1 MNQLAH
7 LNYSFEELEIL
18 KTLAKYHDEPE
29 IAEKFLFSG
38 LNEYEYTRV
47 KKAIE
52 KFFYD
57 GIWDFEDTA
66 NGKGQST
73 FNFDLKNFI
82 LDYLNPIPSDYKE
95 NIEINTILEKLYASN
110 LDNSE
115 VKYISAVIKKDL
127 IDQPK

>member
-7 LNYSFEELEIL
+7 LNYSFEEVEIL
-18 KTLAKYHDEPE
+18 KTLAKYHDQPD

-38 LNEYEYTRV
+38 LNEYEYTQV
-47 KKAIE
+47 KKIIQ
-52 KFFYD
+52 KFYLD

-73 FNFDLKNFI
+73 FNFDLKNNI
-82 LDYLNPIPSDYKE
+82 LEYPNPIPEEYKE
-95 NIEINTILEKLYASN
+95 DININSVLEKLYASN
-110 LDNSE
+110 LETSE
-115 VKYISAVIKKDL
+115 AKYITALIKKDL

>member
-7 LNYSFEELEIL
+7 LNYSFEEVEIL

-38 LNEYEYTRV
+38 LNEYEYTQV
-47 KKAIE
+47 KKIIQ
-52 KFFYD
+52 KFYLD

-66 NGKGQST
+66 DGKGQST

-82 LDYLNPIPSDYKE
+82 LEYPNPIPEEYKE
-95 NIEINTILEKLYASN
+95 DIEINTVLEKLYASN
-110 LDNSE
+110 LETSE
-115 VKYISAVIKKDL
+115 AKYISALVKKDL
-127 IDQPK
+127 IEQPK